1 MEEAQG
7 ETFLW
12 NELKE
17 NFTKD
22 FKFIPENDQ
31 LIKATIQIKTFIK
44 STVNNNLTQ
53 NHSRLKESCHN
64 IQSNKVP

>member
-1 MEEAQG
+1 MEEAWG

-22 FKFIPENDQ
+22 FKFIPEDDKLVVATKQ
-31 LIKATIQIKTFIK
+31 IKAYIK
-44 STVNNNLTQ
+44 SIVNN
-53 NHSRLKESCHN
+53 S
-64 IQSNKVP
+64 SN